1 MFAGDVAVL
10 SLKML
15 ESPCKPT
22 QSIEFLWMIP
32 RRSTIILRDP
42 VILFKTAMCNYF
54 LPKPNCV
61 DEGSNTKC
69 CWSFC
74 FPRSASSI
82 LFVVFNENPSNRALI
97 GPRLKG
103 LSCNRQK
110 QDDWKGKHYLLFTL
124 LATSTCP
131 FWMFLDCF
139 FISQTWR
146 GWFCPH
152 NILSQVAGPNDTG
165 TAMTCAC
172 VSPTNWRKHLF
183 TTLECHVRIFA
194 WQWGQCP
201 RFSWVMGCWL
211 CAIKGCIWWMSKQ
224 EGQSTKRSRAISINT
239 RHPNETDLS
248 IQCINQAS
256 PDALWVG

>member
-1 MFAGDVAVL
+1 MLLVL
-10 SLKML
+10 LF
-15 ESPCKPT
+15 PT
-22 QSIEFLWMIP
+22 ECRFHFCLWWCSM
-32 RRSTIILRDP
+32 RIL
-42 VILFKTAMCNYF
+42 
-54 LPKPNCV
+54 
-61 DEGSNTKC
+61 
-69 CWSFC
+69 
-74 FPRSASSI
+74 
-82 LFVVFNENPSNRALI
+82 LI
-97 GPRLKG
+97 VHWLDLRLKG

-110 QDDWKGKHYLLFTL
+110 QDDWKGKHYLLLTL
-124 LATSTCP
+124 LTTSTYYP

-139 FISQTWR
+139 SISQTWL

-152 NILSQVAGPNDTG
+152 NIIPQVAGPNDTG

-194 WQWGQCP
+194 WQWGQGP

-224 EGQSTKRSRAISINT
+224 AGQSTKRSRANSINT
-239 RHPNETDLS
+239 RHPKETDLS
-248 IQCINQAS
+248 IQCIDQES